1 VALGAGADGV
11 IDGISQ
17 AVLDTGDEIVCGWPS
32 FPSFVIY
39 ALKQGAT
46 ATRVPLRDHRYD
58 LDALL
63 EAIGPRT
70 KLVYVCNPNN
80 PTGTMSTRAEVG
92 AFLDRLPEHVLPV
105 LDQAYFEYIVD
116 PDYPDGVQEYFRA
129 GRRVVVLRTFSKI
142 FGLAGLRLGYGI
154 GPADVV
160 TQAGKVRRPFDL
172 STPAQAA
179 ALASLDAPAELERRR
194 NANAAGLEELRGI
207 LAAHGFSVAGPA
219 VANFV
224 FAEVGEDAA
233 PLFEELLRLGVIVR
247 PARGF
252 GAPGAIRVT
261 VGTPEDHAFLADAL
275 GRLRAPQPVA

>member
-1 VALGAGADGV
+1 
-11 IDGISQ
+11 
-17 AVLDTGDEIVCGWPS
+17 
-32 FPSFVIY
+32 
-39 ALKQGAT
+39 
-46 ATRVPLRDHRYD
+46 VPLRDHRYD

-63 EAIGPRT
+63 DAIGPRT

-129 GRRVVVLRTFSKI
+129 GRRIVVLRTFSKI
-142 FGLAGLRLGYGI
+142 YGLAGLRLGYGI

-179 ALASLDAPAELERRR
+179 ALASLDAPDELERRR
-194 NANAAGLEELRGI
+194 RANAAGLEELRGI

-224 FAEVGEDAA
+224 FAEVGEDAT

-261 VGTPEDHAFLADAL
+261 VGTPEDHVFLADAL
-275 GRLRAPQPVA
+275 GRLRAPQPV